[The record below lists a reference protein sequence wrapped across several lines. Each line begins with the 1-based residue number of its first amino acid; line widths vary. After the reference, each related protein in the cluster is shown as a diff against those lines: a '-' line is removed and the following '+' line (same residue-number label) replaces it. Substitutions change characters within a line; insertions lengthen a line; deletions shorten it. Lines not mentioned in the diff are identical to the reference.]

1 MSVDHEPGLDATDS
15 LRILFEDG
23 ALLAVAKPS
32 GMVTHPAYKH
42 PDGTLADAVFDRQR
56 RRGEARPWLLH
67 RLDRETSG
75 VVLFAKTVDARRAL
89 VKQLERRAIRKT
101 YLAVASPAPSAAE
114 GLIDA
119 PLRRDPADRR
129 RMVVALD
136 GQSAQTRYAVLTRY
150 ADAALLCVIP
160 LTGRTHQIR
169 AHLAYLGAPIL
180 ADATYA
186 GPRTVERAPR
196 VMLHAWRMAFRY
208 PGTGEPF
215 EIEAPLPADVEVTI
229 GRLGLAVGLPATVRT
244 VE

>member
-1 MSVDHEPGLDATDS
+1 MPVDHESGLDATDGP
-15 LRILFEDG
+15 RILFEDE

-56 RRGEARPWLLH
+56 RRGQARPCLLH

-89 VKQLERRAIRKT
+89 VKQLERRTTRKT
-101 YLAVASPAPSAAE
+101 YLAVTSPVPSPAE

-129 RMVVALD
+129 RVVVAPD
-136 GQSAQTRYAVLTRY
+136 GQSAQTRYAVLTRS
-150 ADAALLCVIP
+150 ADAALLRVVP

-169 AHLAYLGAPIL
+169 AHLASIGTPIVG
-180 ADATYA
+180 DATYA
-186 GPRTVERAPR
+186 GLRTAESAPR
-196 VMLHAWRMAFRY
+196 LMLHAWRIAFRY

-215 EIEAPLPADVEVTI
+215 EIEAPLPADVEATT
-229 GRLGLAVGLPATVRT
+229 GRLGLSLGLLATARAV
-244 VE
+244 E